1 MKRQFVTA
9 SVDPFASMM
18 GYSNDEVMHIH
29 HLCAQLMEEARD
41 NLPEVE
47 MEVTSYRI
55 DRTGKKL
62 TLTGD
67 MTYEGNNQWLTIEL
81 PLISSVE
88 EIEFKAVV
96 VEYLRQVK
104 KAYGLESFENTD
116 LYNLA
121 STL

>member
-18 GYSNDEVMHIH
+18 GYSNEEVMHIH

-47 MEVTSYRI
+47 MEINSYRV

-67 MTYEGNNQWLTIEL
+67 MTYEGDNRWLSIQL
-81 PLISSVE
+81 PFISSVDD
-88 EIEFKAVV
+88 IDFKSVV
-96 VEYLRQVK
+96 FEYLRQVK
-104 KAYGLESFENTD
+104 SEYGLELFESTD
-116 LYNLA
+116 LYDLV
-121 STL
+121 LEL